1 MKIKIKVR
9 RGKGAVAAVADTTGA
24 PAAATVA
31 PSIDKSFME
40 GF

>member
-9 RGKGAVAAVADTTGA
+9 RGKGAVAAVSDTTGA
-24 PAAATVA
+24 PAATTITS
-31 PSIDKSFME
+31 SIDKSFME